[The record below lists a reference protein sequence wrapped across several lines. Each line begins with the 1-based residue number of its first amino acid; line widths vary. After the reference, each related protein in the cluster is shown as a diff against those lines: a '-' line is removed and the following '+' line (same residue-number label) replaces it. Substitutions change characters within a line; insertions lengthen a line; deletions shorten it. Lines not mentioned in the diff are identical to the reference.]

1 MYGLD
6 VLQCIVHG
14 GFGLY
19 FVGFVVL
26 GGVLS
31 FFLPKDKARL
41 GGAGGLGDVWRV

>member
-19 FVGFVVL
+19 FVRFVVL

-31 FFLPKDKARL
+31 FFLT
-41 GGAGGLGDVWRV
+41 